1 MNKHDNDRF
10 YFWGNLVLCLGCYV
24 GVGVLC
30 SLIYQYTEDEHLALM
45 IMLILGAAALAFL
58 GAVIANKIIT
68 PVFERRDAAMRA
80 MGKHGMSEIRRDK
93 SAQLAF
99 KGIYNLLKCDYLK
112 AESYL
117 NLAMCNADVP
127 HNKLMCLGWLMDLYE
142 AADNRQR
149 LLWCYRKAVE
159 IAPENADAQARLGH
173 AYYVGGKLDNAM
185 YCFEQALRYDPNNG
199 YSYYGM
205 AKIQVLRGDEKKAEE
220 TLNTL
225 LKINENHPL
234 VYAELATLAA
244 MRGDKEKS
252 EEYFKKAE
260 FCGYENPEDLN
271 KRITAIMSF
280 GHAEGVTEDMLPEN
294 LRRESGGTEAV

>member
-1 MNKHDNDRF
+1 MFCAAIYRFVEDKHVA
-10 YFWGNLVLCLGCYV
+10 GTMILV
-24 GVGVLC
+24 
-30 SLIYQYTEDEHLALM
+30 IN
-45 IMLILGAAALAFL
+45 AAALAFL
-58 GAVIANKIIT
+58 GAVIVNKIIT
-68 PVFERRDAAMRA
+68 PVFERREAAMRA

-99 KGIYNLLKCDYLK
+99 KGIYNLLKADYLK

-117 NLAMCNADVP
+117 NLAMSNADVT

-159 IAPENADAQARLGH
+159 IAPENAEAQVRLGH

-185 YCFEQALRYDPNNG
+185 YCFQQALRYDPNNG

-205 AKIQVLRGDEKKAEE
+205 AKIQVLRGEEKKAEE

-244 MRGDKEKS
+244 MHGEKEKS

-280 GHAEGVTEDMLPEN
+280 GHAEGVTEDMLPAEY
-294 LRRESGGTEAV
+294 RKGGGKEAV